1 MGFSALL
8 LSKKQVFSLLGPD
21 RESSSTMVTK
31 LLLPCLLGLVVEVW
45 GQQYPPTYPPT
56 HPPTQP
62 PPPHQPGYAPAG
74 YAPAQGYGASGGHGR
89 ELMQDPFLLSM
100 LLDSGSGL
108 ADDNLMLMASMMGN
122 MHMDPMMMMH
132 LMRSGGFSSN
142 PMAMMAMMGKKMNPL
157 LLTSLMQ
164 CKEEHSRCVQPNN
177 PRHEECGL
185 GDYDGYWTYSNRD
198 LLPCCTCEKTKET
211 LLPVNSS

>member
-1 MGFSALL
+1 
-8 LSKKQVFSLLGPD
+8 
-21 RESSSTMVTK
+21 MVMK
-31 LLLPCLLGLVVEVW
+31 LLLPCLLGLVVEIW
-45 GQQYPPTYPPT
+45 GQQYPTTPTYP
-56 HPPTQP
+56 
-62 PPPHQPGYAPAG
+62 PAG

-122 MHMDPMMMMH
+122 MYMNPMMMMH

-164 CKEEHSRCVQPNN
+164 CKEQHPRCVQPNN
-177 PRHEECGL
+177 SRHEECGL
-185 GDYDGYWTYSNRD
+185 GDDEWTYSGRE

-211 LLPVNSS
+211 VLPVTAP

>member
-1 MGFSALL
+1 M
-8 LSKKQVFSLLGPD
+8 
-21 RESSSTMVTK
+21 K
-31 LLLPCLLGLVVEVW
+31 LLLPYLLGLVVEVW
-45 GQQYPPTYPPT
+45 GQDYPPTYPPT

-122 MHMDPMMMMH
+122 MYM
-132 LMRSGGFSSN
+132 N
-142 PMAMMAMMGKKMNPL
+142 PKKMIPL
-157 LLTSLMQ
+157 LMTTLMQ
-164 CKEEHSRCVQPNN
+164 CKEEHPRCVQPNN

-185 GDYDGYWTYSNRD
+185 GDDEWTYSGRD

-211 LLPVNSS
+211 VLPVTDD